1 MNSFLIIEFDFILTV
16 DEGGVCAKFHEVQQT
31 NETKE
36 KEWRSHNTGVVNFAY
51 NNNELPSQ
59 VVKLAFMHEIG
70 HSLGSPVSNPFNQ
83 DQGYLY
89 DRVWRR
95 KNYYFVIPAFF
106 LSLKTKN
113 IKSAKFSFEFPALK
127 IQKGS
132 GNNFMFCLAI
142 ISYLFSKLCSNMKR

>member
-1 MNSFLIIEFDFILTV
+1 MFARNRLNSFLIIEFDFILTV

-70 HSLGSPVSNPFNQ
+70 HSLGSPVSNPPPFSVHQQQRISRARNSH
-83 DQGYLY
+83 L
-89 DRVWRR
+89 
-95 KNYYFVIPAFF
+95 NF
-106 LSLKTKN
+106 LLLKFL
-113 IKSAKFSFEFPALK
+113 I
-127 IQKGS
+127 
-132 GNNFMFCLAI
+132 
-142 ISYLFSKLCSNMKR
+142 

>member
-1 MNSFLIIEFDFILTV
+1 MLARNSRLNSFLITV

-70 HSLGSPVSNPFNQ
+70 HSLGSPVSNPVNQ
-83 DQGYLY
+83 GCIGYGRGKIILKFPPSL
-89 DRVWRR
+89 RR
-95 KNYYFVIPAFF
+95 EFQN
-106 LSLKTKN
+106 N
-113 IKSAKFSFEFPALK
+113 IFKGDCNFK
-127 IQKGS
+127 I
-132 GNNFMFCLAI
+132 
-142 ISYLFSKLCSNMKR
+142 R

>member
-1 MNSFLIIEFDFILTV
+1 MNSYLIIEFDFILTV

-83 DQGYLY
+83 KY
-89 DRVWRR
+89 
-95 KNYYFVIPAFF
+95 YYFVIPAFF
-106 LSLKTKN
+106 FSLKTKN

-127 IQKGS
+127 IPNLK
-132 GNNFMFCLAI
+132 FKKAAAI
-142 ISYLFSKLCSNMKR
+142 ISK

>member
-1 MNSFLIIEFDFILTV
+1 MFARNRLNSFLIIEFDFILTV

-83 DQGYLY
+83 GYLYEY
-89 DRVWRR
+89 DRVWKR
-95 KNYYFVIPAFF
+95 KNHFF
-106 LSLKTKN
+106 CNVRLFLLIKN
-113 IKSAKFSFEFPALK
+113 KEYQEREIL
-127 IQKGS
+127 I
-132 GNNFMFCLAI
+132 
-142 ISYLFSKLCSNMKR
+142 